1 LLAVLSVVFI
11 CLQVSCQKKSAG
23 NVSPFNYPDII
34 NIKNIP
40 NQAVDINAFCFF
52 DNGAWH
58 GYALVPDTAGQ
69 LYGGFIGPFLM
80 TDWRWLT
87 KSFTRLTIIDMST
100 DSELDLAAALLVKNH
115 YYPGLLVQQ
124 IQIGEILITLELCF
138 ANSNLA
144 LIRTSLF
151 NKSGQSKSL
160 KPGWRGH
167 LISGTDRIEKVNQGI
182 EIQIDQSD
190 QLFGVMVSPQQSVE
204 IEIEEG
210 KSSYSMQFP
219 NAIEL
224 MPGQKYTIY
233 LVHTFSENKEES
245 LNTKAKIERLFEYDP
260 ENVFYQNEIRWNG
273 YLNQILNIKS
283 KWAADTAYQ
292 KIAVKALLT
301 LINNWKAPIGALK
314 HSGLI
319 PSYNIHYF
327 NGFWAW
333 DSWKHAV
340 ALAQFEP
347 DLAMD
352 QIRAMF
358 AYQDEQGMIPD
369 CVFGDQNDDNWRDTK
384 PPLSAWA
391 VWEVYTVN
399 QSRAFLE
406 EMLPRLVKYHHWWY
420 QFRDHDGN
428 GLCEY
433 GSTDGTTV
441 AARWESGM
449 DNAVRF
455 DDVKM
460 IRNGEAT
467 WSMDQESVD
476 LNSYLYAEKKYIASI
491 ARVLGNEKLADKFLE
506 EGSSLRQ
513 LIQEKMFDKR
523 RGYFYDIKLDTKD
536 FVDAA
541 GPEGWIPLWAEV
553 ASPEQAE
560 QVNKVM
566 NDSEKFATFIPF
578 PTVAADHPEFSLGY
592 WRGLVWLDQAYF
604 AIKGLKQ
611 YGFCEDAERYTQQLF
626 DRLEGLKN
634 SDGPI
639 WENYHPTT
647 GQGTN
652 VRHFSWSAAHLLL
665 LFMDR

>member
-1 LLAVLSVVFI
+1 
-11 CLQVSCQKKSAG
+11 
-23 NVSPFNYPDII
+23 
-34 NIKNIP
+34 
-40 NQAVDINAFCFF
+40 
-52 DNGAWH
+52 
-58 GYALVPDTAGQ
+58 
-69 LYGGFIGPFLM
+69 
-80 TDWRWLT
+80 
-87 KSFTRLTIIDMST
+87 
-100 DSELDLAAALLVKNH
+100 
-115 YYPGLLVQQ
+115 
-124 IQIGEILITLELCF
+124 
-138 ANSNLA
+138 
-144 LIRTSLF
+144 
-151 NKSGQSKSL
+151 
-160 KPGWRGH
+160 
-167 LISGTDRIEKVNQGI
+167 
-182 EIQIDQSD
+182 
-190 QLFGVMVSPQQSVE
+190 
-204 IEIEEG
+204 
-210 KSSYSMQFP
+210 
-219 NAIEL
+219 
-224 MPGQKYTIY
+224 
-233 LVHTFSENKEES
+233 
-245 LNTKAKIERLFEYDP
+245 
-260 ENVFYQNEIRWNG
+260 
-273 YLNQILNIKS
+273 
-283 KWAADTAYQ
+283 
-292 KIAVKALLT
+292 
-301 LINNWKAPIGALK
+301 
-314 HSGLI
+314 
-319 PSYNIHYF
+319 
-327 NGFWAW
+327 
-333 DSWKHAV
+333 V

-560 QVNKVM
+560 QVKKVM